1 MRIFLLLF
9 TLLLSACGFQLR
21 GEAGMPFTTLYLEA
35 ANPNTAMIADLR
47 RILEFNKVH
56 LVNSAEQAEVILNIV
71 SEYPNKQILTL
82 GGSGRVTE
90 FQLNYKVSLRAYDLK
105 RNDWIPA
112 EEMVLRREYSYDDTK
127 ILAKEQEEAMI
138 YQNLRSDMVQQIV
151 RRLSRAEPHPQD

>member
-1 MRIFLLLF
+1 MRAFLLLF

-21 GEAGMPFTTLYLEA
+21 GQAGMPFTTLYLDA
-35 ANPNTAMIADLR
+35 ANPNSAMIAELR
-47 RILEFNKVH
+47 RNLEFNKVQ

-105 RNDWIPA
+105 QIDWIPA
-112 EEMVLRREYSYDDTK
+112 EEMVLRRDYSYDDTK

-138 YQNLRSDMVQQIV
+138 YQSMRADMVQQIV
-151 RRLSRAEPHPQD
+151 RRLSRAKPQPQD